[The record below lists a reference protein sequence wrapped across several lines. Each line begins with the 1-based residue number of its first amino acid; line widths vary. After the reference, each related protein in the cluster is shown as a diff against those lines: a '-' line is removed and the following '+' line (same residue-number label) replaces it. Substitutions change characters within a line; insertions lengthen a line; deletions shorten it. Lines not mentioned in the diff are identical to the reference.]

1 MVDIGG
7 YWMVLDMVVDCWWM
21 VVCVWHWMVGVWL
34 WMVVGG
40 GFSCGKR
47 TLISPLSSSQQS
59 PLMKSYLV
67 SFL

>member
-1 MVDIGG
+1 
-7 YWMVLDMVVDCWWM
+7 M

>member
-1 MVDIGG
+1 
-7 YWMVLDMVVDCWWM
+7 MVVDCWLFVFGIGWL
-21 VVCVWHWMVGVWL
+21 VFGCGWWLVEVGE
-34 WMVVGG
+34 